1 MEDIISIRS
10 LTIYEEMGQA
20 EDLQRSVWPGS
31 ETDVIPAHLMLTMA
45 HNGGV
50 VLGAFDEDK
59 LVGYILGFLGTDSQ
73 SPDRVAMARLKHCSH
88 QLGVHPDYRNLGL
101 GYRLKVAQRDA
112 VIKDGIRLVSWTYD
126 PLLSRNAHINIRLL
140 GAVCHIYIREAYG
153 SMRDGLNIGF
163 PSDRFYVEWWVT
175 SSRVVTRL
183 DGTRSP
189 LDLAKFLSA
198 GAQKLN
204 PSTLGSDDL
213 LRPDE
218 NPSSPQGNLLLVEI
232 PPEYLE
238 MKTRDSELA
247 SAWRFH
253 TREIFEDL
261 FEKGFLVTDF
271 VYLKGESFPR
281 SYYILSHG
289 ESKLG

>member
-1 MEDIISIRS
+1 M
-10 LTIYEEMGQA
+10 LTI
-20 EDLQRSVWPGS
+20 
-31 ETDVIPAHLMLTMA
+31 A

-50 VLGAFDEDK
+50 VIGAFDEGK
-59 LVGYILGFLGTDSQ
+59 LVGYILGFLGTDSE

-88 QLGVHPDYRNLGL
+88 QLGVHPDYRDLGL
-101 GYRLKVAQRDA
+101 GLRLKIAQREA
-112 VIKDGIRLVSWTYD
+112 VIKDGVRLVSWTYD

-140 GAVCHIYIREAYG
+140 GAVCHSYIREAYG
-153 SMRDGLNIGF
+153 SMRDGLNVGF

-183 DGTRSP
+183 DATRPP

-213 LRPDE
+213 LYPDE

-238 MKTRDSELA
+238 MKKRDIELA
-247 SAWRFH
+247 SAWRYH
-253 TREIFEDL
+253 TREIFEEL
-261 FEKGFLVTDF
+261 FEKGYWVTDF

-289 ESKLG
+289 ESTLG

>member
-1 MEDIISIRS
+1 MEDKISIRS
-10 LTIYEEMGQA
+10 LTIYEEMEQA